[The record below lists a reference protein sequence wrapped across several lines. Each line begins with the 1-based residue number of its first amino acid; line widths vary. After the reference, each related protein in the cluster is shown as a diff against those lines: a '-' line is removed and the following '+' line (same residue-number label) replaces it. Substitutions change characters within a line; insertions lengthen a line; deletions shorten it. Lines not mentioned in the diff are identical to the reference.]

1 MNWARVFFGI
11 LIVTF
16 GGLLLL
22 DNLDVLDAGE
32 IIGMWW
38 PVVIIVGGI
47 LSFVANPRHWVVP
60 LILVGGGGAVLLRT
74 TGVVDTLSVVF
85 PVLIIL
91 IGVFLLFGR
100 GFGSTR
106 NEAGDTV
113 NSFNLFSGS
122 ELASHSAAF
131 EGGRIGAV
139 FGGAELDLRHATLAP
154 EATLDVFA
162 AFGGVEIT
170 VPRGW
175 RVEINGFPV
184 FGGYENA
191 TAKEELEE
199 NAPLLKVDATVLF
212 GGLDIKH

>member
-11 LIVTF
+11 VIVTF
-16 GGLLLL
+16 GALLLL

-32 IIGMWW
+32 IIGDWW

-47 LSFVANPRHWVVP
+47 MSLVANPRHWIVP
-60 LILVGGGGAVLLRT
+60 LILVGGGVAVLLRT

-85 PVLIIL
+85 PLIVIL
-91 IGVFLLFGR
+91 VGVFLLFGR
-100 GFGSTR
+100 GFGSKR
-106 NEAGDTV
+106 DEAGDTV

-122 ELASHSAAF
+122 ELASHSSGF

-139 FGGAELDLRHATLAP
+139 FGGAELDLTNATLAP
-154 EATLDVFA
+154 GANLDVFT

-184 FGGYENA
+184 FGGYENV
-191 TAKEELEE
+191 TVKDEVPQ
-199 NAPLLKVDATVLF
+199 NAPLLTIDATVLF
-212 GGLDIKH
+212 GGLDVKH

>member
-22 DNLDVLDAGE
+22 DNLDVLDAGD
-32 IIGMWW
+32 IIGTWW
-38 PVVIIVGGI
+38 PVVIIIGGVM
-47 LSFVANPRHWVVP
+47 SYVANPRHWVVP

-85 PVLIIL
+85 PVLVIL

-100 GFGSTR
+100 GFGSR
-106 NEAGDTV
+106 RDEAGNTV
-113 NSFNLFSGS
+113 NNFNLFSGS
-122 ELASHSAAF
+122 ELASQSSSF
-131 EGGRIGAV
+131 EGGSIGAV
-139 FGGAELDLRHATLAP
+139 FGGAELDLTNATLAP
-154 EATLDVFA
+154 DANLDVFT

-175 RVEINGFPV
+175 RVDINGFPV
-184 FGGYENA
+184 FGGYDNV
-191 TAKEELEE
+191 TVKDELPE
-199 NAPLLKVDATVLF
+199 NAPVLTIDATVLF
-212 GGLDIKH
+212 GGLEVKH